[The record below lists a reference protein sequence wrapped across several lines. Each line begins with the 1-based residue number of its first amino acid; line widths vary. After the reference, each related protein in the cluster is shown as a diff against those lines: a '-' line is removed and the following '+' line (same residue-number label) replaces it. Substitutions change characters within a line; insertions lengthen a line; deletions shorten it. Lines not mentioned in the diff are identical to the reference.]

1 MIRETSRWT
10 PQQAAEVA
18 RLFERLAAPGIG
30 VDEYREVREQIIE
43 ANLPLVTYLARRLA
57 GRKGTLEDLTQ
68 VGSVG
73 LIKAVDRFD
82 AGRGHEFVAYAAPMI
97 LGEIK
102 RYLRDSTALVRAPR
116 RAHELRSAVMKSRE
130 VLNQEL
136 GRAPTISELAEHV
149 GASAE
154 EVVETIEV
162 DRSRDGHP
170 LDALVDPTAGSLQ
183 QLVAIE
189 EQGYGSAETRI
200 DLREAIAELSDV
212 ERAAV
217 TFRFAEGRTQVEI
230 AELLGVSQMQ
240 VSRLLRRSLTKMRA
254 MLDE

>member
-1 MIRETSRWT
+1 MTQETSRWT
-10 PQQAAEVA
+10 PEQAAEVA
-18 RLFERLAAPGIG
+18 RLFARLSAPGIG
-30 VDEYREVREQIIE
+30 VDEYRAVRERIIE
-43 ANLPLVTYLARRLA
+43 ANLPLVGYLARRLA
-57 GRKGTLEDLTQ
+57 GRQGTLEDLTQ

-73 LIKAVDRFD
+73 LIKAVDRFEP
-82 AGRGHEFVAYAAPMI
+82 ARGYDFVAYAAPMI

-116 RAHELRSAVMKSRE
+116 RAHELRSAVIESRE

-136 GRAPTISELAEHV
+136 GRAPTISELAERV

-170 LDALVDPTAGSLQ
+170 LDAFVDPSAGSLQ

-189 EQGYGSAETRI
+189 EQGYDSAEARI
-200 DLREAIAELSDV
+200 DLREAIAELSGV

-217 TFRFAEGRTQVEI
+217 TFRFAEGKTQAEI
-230 AELLGVSQMQ
+230 AEILGMSPMQ
-240 VSRLLRRSLTKMRA
+240 VSRLLRRSLAKMRV